1 MKLLS
6 RRFYN
11 EHASTTAYVDHKGKA
26 FSSQRNNKDIFRKQN
41 SRGMQRAKEVLSS
54 NQANFHRNPRKS
66 EINDSSTFEWLSVPI
81 PNDIPA
87 STMGS
92 FLSQLTVVPTSS
104 SLHFHVPMNATS
116 TATGLT
122 SLNDATIAH
131 VSTMTATTLA
141 SPLLSTSCLS
151 TPTWDPASP
160 AASCGW
166 TQQVATCLL
175 SPGYPVTLL
184 LDQV

>member
-1 MKLLS
+1 MLLPLLMLITI
-6 RRFYN
+6 FLI
-11 EHASTTAYVDHKGKA
+11 DHTLGKA
-26 FSSQRNNKDIFRKQN
+26 FSSQCNNKDIFWKQN
-41 SRGMQRAKEVLSS
+41 SRGMQRAKEMLSS

-104 SLHFHVPMNATS
+104 SLHFHVPTNATS

-122 SLNDATIAH
+122 SLNDVTIAH
-131 VSTMTATTLA
+131 VSTMCGMVMRFAGLLKRIGRSNEIHRPTEKILA
-141 SPLLSTSCLS
+141 QQR
-151 TPTWDPASP
+151 DSP
-160 AASCGW
+160 AR
-166 TQQVATCLL
+166 
-175 SPGYPVTLL
+175 
-184 LDQV
+184 